1 MIILPAGKQGA
12 HHPAHLVRNQEG
24 YPCD

>member
-1 MIILPAGKQGA
+1 MIILPAGKRGA
-12 HHPAHLVRNQEG
+12 YHPAHLVRNQER